1 MNPTP
6 CLFGFGLHNHQPVGN
21 FESIFE
27 EAYQK
32 AYLPFLDVFEQHEG
46 IRITQHFTGIL
57 LDWFENHHPKFI
69 DRIGKLVDVGRIE
82 LMGGGYYEPILVMLP
97 KGDSGEQLEALN
109 ERIRSRFGQRP
120 KGAWVAERIWEPS
133 LTSLYAEAGLE
144 YVVLDDAHFKMAGL
158 REDQLTGP
166 FMTEDQGLTLTVFP
180 ISQKLRYIIP
190 FHQVEETIEYLKSF
204 PSGKGTR
211 CVIMAD
217 DGEKFGIWPET
228 YKSVYE
234 EEWLEEFFT
243 ALEKESKWLEMVTFS
258 EARNRCSSQ
267 GLVYLPTASY
277 SEMMDWALPWEEGRA
292 IEDFRKHLPE
302 KTRQRYGRFIKGSF
316 WRSFLTKYREI
327 QHLHRKVLSV
337 SESIHKLPE
346 DSPAKQ
352 EALRY
357 LWAAECNCGYW
368 HGVFG
373 GIYLNHIRAENYHN
387 LILAEQA
394 VRSAGQ
400 KTGQTIHFR
409 HWDFFRD
416 GGDALEVTTPTAHLL
431 FDLEDDGS
439 LVEWDFLPKA
449 WNLVNTLSRHPETYH
464 RDLLEM
470 ANKPTEEG
478 HAASIHDLHRTK
490 EKGLERLLVYDP
502 YRRGGNILHFLKP
515 GLALEKF
522 TANPAL
528 DLREKPSGK
537 AKVHYETTPSGCE
550 ITFSSVEKV
559 KNHAGRIS
567 TVEVQRIWTYDS
579 VRDEWILE
587 LRLQNQSL
595 DGVTFDLGMEFGW
608 SLNAGATY
616 DRFYRIDGQA
626 PEDPSLGSV
635 GESSGVGSVSLTEDW
650 WGIRIEFQFEKRA
663 KVWRFPIETVSSSE
677 GGFERTYQS
686 SVVIPSWPVTLTPGG
701 DVDAVWSTRFH
712 LKIHNLPH
720 GGAA

>member
-1 MNPTP
+1 MNPSP

-27 EAYQK
+27 EAYRK
-32 AYLPFLDVFEQHEG
+32 AYLPFLEVFEKHEG
-46 IRITQHFTGIL
+46 IRVTQHFTGIL
-57 LDWFENHHPKFI
+57 LDWFEKHHPKFV
-69 DRIGKLVDVGRIE
+69 DRIGKLVDTGRIE

-97 KGDSGEQLEALN
+97 ERDSREQLEALS

-120 KGAWVAERIWEPS
+120 KGAWVAERVWEPS
-133 LTSLYAEAGLE
+133 LTSLFADVGLE

-166 FMTEDQGLTLTVFP
+166 FMTEDQGRTLTVFP

-190 FHQVEETIEYLKSF
+190 FHQVFETIEYLKSF
-204 PSGKGTR
+204 PAGKGTR

-228 YKSVYE
+228 YKSVYKE
-234 EEWLEEFFT
+234 GWLKEFFA
-243 ALEKESKWLEMVTFS
+243 ALERESEWLEMVTFS
-258 EARNRCSSQ
+258 EARERCVSQ

-316 WRSFLTKYREI
+316 WRSFITKYREI
-327 QHLHRKVLSV
+327 QHIHRKVLAV
-337 SESIHKLPE
+337 SDATHSLPE
-346 DSPAKQ
+346 DSPAKAK
-352 EALRY
+352 ALRH

-387 LILAEQA
+387 LILAEEA
-394 VRSAGQ
+394 VRSVE
-400 KTGQTIHFR
+400 KTSGSNVHFR
-409 HWDFFRD
+409 RWDFFRD
-416 GGDALEVTTPTAHLL
+416 GGDALEVTTSTAHLL
-431 FDLEDDGS
+431 FDLANNGT

-449 WNLVNTLSRHPETYH
+449 WNLVNTLSRRPETYH
-464 RDLLEM
+464 RDLLEL
-470 ANKPTEEG
+470 AARPAEEG
-478 HAASIHDLHRTK
+478 HVASIHDLHRAK

-515 GLALEKF
+515 GLALEKLL
-522 TANPAL
+522 ADPGL
-528 DLREKPSGK
+528 DLREGSLATPE
-537 AKVHYETTPSGCE
+537 VCFETTPSGCE
-550 ITFSSVEKV
+550 ISFVSQESI
-559 KNHAGRIS
+559 KNRAGRIS
-567 TVEVQRIWTYDS
+567 EVEVRRIWTYHS
-579 VRDEWILE
+579 AQDEWLME
-587 LRLQNQSL
+587 LRLMNNSI

-608 SLNAGATY
+608 SLNAGNTF
-616 DRFYRIDGQA
+616 DRYYRIDGQA
-626 PEDPSLGSV
+626 PEDPNLGSV
-635 GESSGVGSVSLTEDW
+635 GESQGVGMVSLTEDW

-663 KVWRFPIETVSSSE
+663 KLWRFPIETVSSSE
-677 GGFERTYQS
+677 GGFERSYQS
-686 SVVIPSWPVTLTPGG
+686 SVVIPFWPVTLAPGG

-712 LKIHNLPH
+712 LAIRNLPH
-720 GGAA
+720 GSTS